1 MNIHKNIASV
11 TGNTPLVELQ
21 RIGAHYGLGASI
33 YAKLEYLNPSGSVKD
48 RAALYMLD
56 EAENS
61 GALKPGGLIIEP
73 TSGNTGIGLAA
84 FAALRGYKL
93 ILTMPESMSL
103 ERRQLLK
110 AYGAN
115 LVLTD
120 AASGMAGSIAK
131 AEELLKENPG
141 SFMPSQ
147 FDNPANPDAH
157 YKTTGPEIWRDTDGT
172 VDIFVAGVG
181 TGGTLSGTG
190 RFLKEKKASIKVYA
204 VEPAASAVI
213 SGLPKGA
220 HGIQGIGA
228 GFIPK
233 NLDKTSYDDVISV
246 SDEDAAACTRI
257 LAKTE
262 GILAGI
268 SSGAALYAAVEL
280 ARKNE
285 HKGKIITVLLPD
297 SGVKYL
303 SSLLFE
309 T

>member
-1 MNIHKNIASV
+1 MNIHKSIASV

-21 RIGAHYGLGASI
+21 RIGAHCGLYAPI

-56 EAENS
+56 EAEQS
-61 GALKPGGLIIEP
+61 GALKPGSLIIEP
-73 TSGNTGIGLAA
+73 TSGNTGIALAA

-120 AASGMAGSIAK
+120 AASGMSGAITE
-131 AEELLKENPG
+131 AEKLLKENPG

-147 FDNPANPDAH
+147 FDNPANPKAH
-157 YKTTGPEIWRDTDGT
+157 YKTTGPEIWRDTEGR

-190 RFLKEKKASIKVYA
+190 RFLKEKKASVKVYA
-204 VEPAASAVI
+204 VEPASSAVI
-213 SGLPKGA
+213 SGAPKGK

-228 GFIPK
+228 GFIPE
-233 NLDKTSYDDVISV
+233 NLEKGSYDGVIPV
-246 SDEDAAACTRI
+246 SDEDAAGCTRL

-280 ARKNE
+280 ARKEENTD
-285 HKGKIITVLLPD
+285 KIITVLLPD
-297 SGVKYL
+297 SGTKYL

>member
-1 MNIHKNIASV
+1 MKVHKNIASL
-11 TGNTPLVELQ
+11 TGNTPLVELS
-21 RIGAHYGLGASI
+21 RIGAHYGLLAPI

-56 EAENS
+56 EAERS

-147 FDNPANPDAH
+147 FDNPANPKAH
-157 YKTTGPEIWRDTDGT
+157 YETTGPEIWHDTGGS

-190 RFLKEKKASIKVYA
+190 RFLKEKKDSVKVYA
-204 VEPAASAVI
+204 VEPASSAVI
-213 SGLPKGA
+213 SGAPKGK

-233 NLDKTSYDDVISV
+233 NLDTAAYDGVIPV
-246 SDEDAAACTRI
+246 SDEDAGECTRI

-280 ARKNE
+280 ARKSEN
-285 HKGKIITVLLPD
+285 KDKIITVLLPD
-297 SGVKYL
+297 GGVKYL